1 MESDREKLVVD
12 GYTFDTLADA
22 DLARSEILKIKKIN
36 TEFQGKSASDMLE
49 FYNKLIEKNIFRTI
63 IGYNYLH
70 EVRKILKKNPAID
83 SDSIKPVR
91 VVTGSAIERESEK
104 ERKKILLDKNK
115 DLREKIKCSV
125 FVNIVLII
133 VIVIMFVISYN
144 SKIFDV
150 TAYEQQIQDKYSS
163 WEESLN
169 ERESQLKE
177 REK

>member
-1 MESDREKLVVD
+1 M
-12 GYTFDTLADA
+12 
-22 DLARSEILKIKKIN
+22 
-36 TEFQGKSASDMLE
+36 
-49 FYNKLIEKNIFRTI
+49 
-63 IGYNYLH
+63 
-70 EVRKILKKNPAID
+70 
-83 SDSIKPVR
+83 R

-144 SKIFDV
+144 SKKFDV